1 MTRIVVLKS
10 AQADFN
16 ELRSDFKARHTAAAH
31 AQFICAFRQLFS
43 DLKTFP
49 DSGTPVEAARE
60 VGMDVRQRLCE
71 DIRVIY
77 HHDRAHDI
85 VYIRMFLPTRRDF
98 LSHLTARILRPDL

>member
-1 MTRIVVLKS
+1 MARIVVLNS

-16 ELRSDFKARHTAAAH
+16 ELRSDFKARHTAAAY
-31 AQFICAFRQLFS
+31 AQFLCAFRQLLA

-49 DSGTPVEAARE
+49 DSGTHVEAARE
-60 VGMDVRQRLCE
+60 VGMDVRQRLCH
-71 DIRVIY
+71 DIRVVY
-77 HHDRAHDI
+77 HHDRAHGI